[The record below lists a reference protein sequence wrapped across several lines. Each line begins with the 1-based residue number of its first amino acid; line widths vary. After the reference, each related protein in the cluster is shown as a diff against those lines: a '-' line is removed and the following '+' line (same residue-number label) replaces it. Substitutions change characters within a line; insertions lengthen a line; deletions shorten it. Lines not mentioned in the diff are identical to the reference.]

1 MKKLLSSAALWL
13 LLTRTLGAQVFSTV
27 TTTGYNLDAVAENTT
42 ASSTTG
48 GAIDGSDY
56 VMYSAS
62 YAAFYSGA
70 TGLPGSGTLAS
81 GTRTYQLQSYSGNNM
96 LFVMAGQTD
105 SLLVTNPA
113 SYGALSLLCF
123 ATEGTGAMNVTVRF
137 TDNTTQTFNS
147 ISVPDWFATATS
159 ITSGFDRCNRTSGTP
174 NYQTS
179 QPKMFS
185 ADMVLNCANR
195 QKNIS
200 TIKVQNTGSN
210 ARICVMALSASSVP
224 AFSTVTQPVTC
235 SGGTNGSATITPAG
249 GLGPYAY
256 TVSSSPAQFNATPG
270 NLPIGAFSYTAQDA
284 AACAFTG
291 SFVISQSLAAQP
303 SLTTTASS
311 FTTCAG
317 TQVTISVTGA
327 ATYTWNNSTNSSSFI
342 ATPMASTV
350 YSVSGLTS
358 ANCLRTGTLL
368 VHVNALPV
376 VNITGLPASICVNA
390 ATVSLSNTPP
400 GGVLSGPGTASG
412 GFDPS
417 ALQPGSYTLTYVYTD
432 GNNCTASASAV
443 TIVNPIPVL
452 AFTVNPASLCV
463 NSATLALVAQPPGG
477 IFSGPGVSNGIFTP
491 SVAGAGISA
500 ITYSYTDSNGCT
512 SGATSTTNVHP
523 LPVISFTMSKTS
535 FCQNSTLLPLIASPS
550 TGTFSGQGVT
560 GSFFYP
566 SQAGVGTHTIVY
578 MYTDMNSCTAKTSAT
593 ATVSNCTGINEQ
605 EAVTFILWPN
615 PSNGNF
621 SVSAGREATI
631 SLYNVSGAEIMVCR
645 ATAENNYTAVFS
657 GISAGV
663 YFLRADK
670 VCMKMVV
677 AQ

>member
-1 MKKLLSSAALWL
+1 MKKLLFGSALCL
-13 LLTRTLGAQVFSTV
+13 LLSSVSDAQVFSTV

-42 ASSTTG
+42 AVSTTG

-70 TGLPGSGTLAS
+70 TGLPSSGTLAS

-96 LFVMAGQTD
+96 LYVTAGQTD
-105 SLLVTNPA
+105 SLLVSNPA

-137 TDNTTQTFNS
+137 TDNTTQSFSS

-159 ITSGFDRCNRTSGTP
+159 ITSGFDRCNRTTGTP

-185 ADMVLNCANR
+185 ADLVLNCANR
-195 QKNIS
+195 QKSVS

-210 ARICVMALSASSVP
+210 PRLCIMALSASQIP
-224 AFSTVTQPVTC
+224 AFSSSIQPVTC

-249 GLGPYAY
+249 GLGPYSF
-256 TVSSSPAQFNATPG
+256 TVNSNPPQFNATPA
-270 NLPIGAFSYTAQDA
+270 NLPTGAFSYTAQDA
-284 AACAFTG
+284 AGCPVTG
-291 SFVISQSLAAQP
+291 SFVITQSLAAQP
-303 SLTTTASS
+303 SLTATASS

-327 ATYTWNNSTNSSSFI
+327 ATYTWSNSSNSSSFV
-342 ATPMASTV
+342 ATPVASTI
-350 YSVSGLTS
+350 YSVSGHTS
-358 ANCLRTGTLL
+358 ANCLRAGTVQ

-376 VNITGLPASICVNA
+376 VSITGLPPSICVNS
-390 ATVSLSNTPP
+390 ATVSLNNTPA
-400 GGVLSGPGTASG
+400 GGILSGPGTGSG

-432 GNNCTASASAV
+432 GNNCTASVTAV
-443 TIVNPIPVL
+443 TIVNPVPAIG
-452 AFTVNPASLCV
+452 FTVTPASLCV
-463 NSATLALVAQPPGG
+463 NSSTIALVAQPPGG
-477 IFSGPGVSNGIFTP
+477 NFSGSGVSNAIFTP
-491 SVAGAGISA
+491 SVAGAGIAS

-523 LPVISFTMSKTS
+523 LPVISFTMSKTT

-550 TGTFSGQGVT
+550 TGTFSGQGVS

-593 ATVSNCTGINEQ
+593 ATVNNCTGIGEH
-605 EAVTFILWPN
+605 ETSLLSIWPN
-615 PSNGNF
+615 PNNGNF
-621 SVSAGREATI
+621 NVSTGREATI
-631 SLYNVSGAEIMVCR
+631 TLYSVTGTAIIISSAS
-645 ATAENNYTAVFS
+645 AENNYTVNFT
-657 GISAGV
+657 GLSAGI
-663 YFLRADK
+663 YILRSGNTCAK
-670 VCMKMVV
+670 IVV
-677 AQ
+677 SR